1 MPSLSELHLFD
12 CHLPNFPKAIQNI
25 NFTSLLVLD
34 LSFNEFHSLL
44 PLWPFNISTLVE
56 FNVSLNNFTS
66 SIVNAALGN
75 YSNLQSLDLSSSS
88 VNGDISELLEGL
100 SGCCNS
106 SLKELILGSNK
117 FNGKLP
123 DSLEHL
129 NYLRSLVLNDNLIS
143 GPILESIG
151 RLFFLKELDLS
162 FNEMNGSIPTSL
174 GRLTELTKLQLFHNS
189 WKGLVS
195 QNHLQGLAKLR
206 VFSVS
211 SDTTCVFDVTHE
223 WIPPFSLLAIQISNY
238 LLGPKFP
245 TWLRNQ
251 KELLSIVL
259 TNVSISDTIPDWFW
273 KLSMQ
278 IDMLYLS
285 NNQIGGVVPNSLGF
299 SLVDLSFNH
308 LEGTIPLWPNITFLF
323 LNNNLFSGAIPWT
336 IGSVM
341 SLLITLNLSGNSLN
355 CTIPLSICKLNAL
368 IGIYLSDNHLSR
380 QIPIHL
386 GDLRVLGSIDLSQN
400 NLSGHVP
407 ELMCSLSFLYWL
419 RLSGNNLS
427 GELSWLKNCKSLNTL
442 DLGDNKFS
450 WNIPG
455 CERKTIWVYQLSSNN
470 LSGEILEEITN
481 LSDLG
486 TLNLSRNQLTRKIPK
501 KIGELRWLE
510 TLDLS
515 SNHISGSISLTMSS
529 LTSLS
534 HLNLSYNNL
543 SGSIP
548 STNQFQTFN
557 DPSIYEGNPELCG
570 LPLSTKCS
578 AAIDVD
584 AKDKDGKKM
593 VDNMEDEYDELWFYL
608 STGVGFVVGFCVVC
622 GTLVLKR
629 SWRHAYFRYLDVTQM
644 K

>member
-1 MPSLSELHLFD
+1 MGLEEAHRGRFD
-12 CHLPNFPKAIQNI
+12 SGSGF
-25 NFTSLLVLD
+25 
-34 LSFNEFHSLL
+34 
-44 PLWPFNISTLVE
+44 
-56 FNVSLNNFTS
+56 VSLNNFTS

-75 YSNLQSLDLSSSS
+75 YSNLQSLDLSSNS

-123 DSLEHL
+123 DSLGHL

-206 VFSVS
+206 VFS
-211 SDTTCVFDVTHE
+211 
-223 WIPPFSLLAIQISNY
+223 
-238 LLGPKFP
+238 
-245 TWLRNQ
+245 
-251 KELLSIVL
+251 
-259 TNVSISDTIPDWFW
+259 
-273 KLSMQ
+273 

-419 RLSGNNLS
+419 RLSGN
-427 GELSWLKNCKSLNTL
+427 
-442 DLGDNKFS
+442 
-450 WNIPG
+450 
-455 CERKTIWVYQLSSNN
+455 
-470 LSGEILEEITN
+470 
-481 LSDLG
+481 
-486 TLNLSRNQLTRKIPK
+486 
-501 KIGELRWLE
+501 
-510 TLDLS
+510 
-515 SNHISGSISLTMSS
+515 
-529 LTSLS
+529 
-534 HLNLSYNNL
+534 
-543 SGSIP
+543 
-548 STNQFQTFN
+548 
-557 DPSIYEGNPELCG
+557 PELCG
-570 LPLSTKCS
+570 LSLSTKCS

-593 VDNMEDEYDELWFYL
+593 VDNMEDDELETRFRHRRGGSSPDPFQSLFW
-608 STGVGFVVGFCVVC
+608 TGRDYFGSLGPTTYPPLYKFSYDVP
-622 GTLVLKR
+622 LK
-629 SWRHAYFRYLDVTQM
+629 S
-644 K
+644 